1 VISLGFLGQTIGVL
15 FLVWLCLLIANWIL
29 LGIIMYID
37 TVIDGVNSFKFNR
50 EIRQKVFEEFERRKK
65 EKSEKAI
72 E

>member
-65 EKSEKAI
+65 EKSEKVI

>member
-1 VISLGFLGQTIGVL
+1 MISLGILGQTIGFL

-65 EKSEKAI
+65 EKSEKVI

>member
-65 EKSEKAI
+65 EKFEKVI

>member
-1 VISLGFLGQTIGVL
+1 MISLGFLGQTIGFL
-15 FLVWLCLLIANWIL
+15 ILVWLCLLIANWIL

-37 TVIDGVNSFKFNR
+37 TVIDSVTSFKFNR

-65 EKSEKAI
+65 EKSENVI

>member
-1 VISLGFLGQTIGVL
+1 MISLGFLGQTIGVL

-37 TVIDGVNSFKFNR
+37 IVIDGVNSFKFNR

-65 EKSEKAI
+65 EKSEKVI

>member
-1 VISLGFLGQTIGVL
+1 MISLGFLGQTIGVL

-65 EKSEKAI
+65 EKFEKVI

>member
-1 VISLGFLGQTIGVL
+1 VISLGFLGQTIGFL

-65 EKSEKAI
+65 ETSEKVI

>member
-1 VISLGFLGQTIGVL
+1 MISLGFLGQTIGFL
-15 FLVWLCLLIANWIL
+15 ILVWLCLLIANWIL

-37 TVIDGVNSFKFNR
+37 TVIDSVNSFKFNR

-65 EKSEKAI
+65 EKSENVI

>member
-1 VISLGFLGQTIGVL
+1 MISLGFLGQTIGFL

-65 EKSEKAI
+65 EKSEKVI

>member
-1 VISLGFLGQTIGVL
+1 VISLGFLGQTIGFL

-65 EKSEKAI
+65 EKSEKVI

>member
-1 VISLGFLGQTIGVL
+1 VISLGILGQTIGFL

-65 EKSEKAI
+65 ETSEKVI

>member
-1 VISLGFLGQTIGVL
+1 MISLAFLGQTIGFL

-65 EKSEKAI
+65 EKSEKVI

>member
-1 VISLGFLGQTIGVL
+1 MISLGILGQTIGFL

-65 EKSEKAI
+65 ETSEKVI

>member
-37 TVIDGVNSFKFNR
+37 IVIDGVNSFKFNR

-65 EKSEKAI
+65 EKSEKVI

>member
-1 VISLGFLGQTIGVL
+1 MISLGFLGQTIGVL

-65 EKSEKAI
+65 EKSEKVI